1 MNATIIYAH
10 PNPAS
15 FNHAILE
22 RVTAELATMGV
33 KSQLRD
39 LYQLGFDPL
48 LKPAD
53 FEAFKEGTVP
63 ADIRTEQEYIQQADW
78 LVFIYPT
85 WWWDRPAIL
94 KGYIDRVFSN
104 GFAFKVDADLSVL
117 PLLSDKRA
125 FVFNTFGG
133 SDELQRVVGN
143 VDNLVAKSMT
153 LGTLALCGIETIYH
167 PIPGLF
173 SSTPAS
179 RATMLDEI
187 GQLMTDTLSP
197 PVLSM

>member
-22 RVTAELATMGV
+22 RVTAELAALGV
-33 KSQLRD
+33 TSQIRD
-39 LYQLGFDPL
+39 LYQLDFDPL

-53 FEAFKEGTVP
+53 FEAFKVGTVP
-63 ADIRTEQEYIQQADW
+63 ADIRAEQEYIQQADW

-94 KGYIDRVFSN
+94 KGYIDRVFSH
-104 GFAFKVDADLSVL
+104 GFAYGVGADLSVL

-133 SDELQRVVGN
+133 SDELQRTAGN

-153 LGTLALCGIETIYH
+153 VGTLALCGIETIYH
-167 PIPGLF
+167 PISGLF
-173 SSTPAS
+173 SSAPAS
-179 RATMLDEI
+179 RAILLDEI
-187 GQLMTDTLSP
+187 GQLIIGTLSR
-197 PVLSM
+197 PVHSV